1 MSQPEQIKRLR
12 QDAAKFLRFIS
23 GPDDIQYLFI
33 KVPKDSPGSSLCGY
47 YELSELGKLG
57 KDVRQVDGTA
67 CGIYYAINS
76 LEQSCLSQAANCL
89 QPTHTAKAPKTSN
102 ILRRRILLID
112 IDPVREPDCS
122 AADHEKETARILTKI
137 VHRDLKKAGWP
148 SPIVVDSGNGYHLLY
163 RIDLP
168 ADDGGLVRDCL
179 NSLASKYD
187 CDLVKIDTVVHDAVR
202 LAKLP
207 GTMACKGLAT
217 LERPHRRAG
226 YYKLPDEFK
235 VVSQELLTEL
245 AAQSPKKSHKRND
258 VIRHTACKPNRA
270 SVARARAYL
279 AKMDPAISGEN
290 GRNQFFNAACRLV
303 DDFALPE
310 EHARPLLAEYNQRCV
325 PLFSDRELDDKLN
338 SALAK
343 VTERGGPSGSAL
355 SQLSPEPSSA
365 GSNRFLGHV
374 PDFGLVTTEYVLHAV
389 NAIIPPENFVYAF
402 CLWNQLHAHARIP
415 DLMLRQWYWGAK
427 YDKNWRTR
435 LPKKVKLALLTSK
448 KQVCND
454 ELCMLYGSGVRH
466 QHYSLS
472 LKNYG
477 RLGSFCRQ
485 SDNSQSGPTRFHLFA
500 DEFKEHRLK
509 LQKSGLL
516 FNVYWPA
523 LVLGSSPKVGWTW
536 PQQRLVVGLVRE
548 LTRTKPKPGEGI
560 TGEIIKRGQII
571 SAYNGTGTVLCP
583 LLDPSLDYV
592 LFAGNGKRK
601 GRGYRIIGQT
611 WKGWLSR
618 AGYEIT
624 PEMDK
629 KERLAKLKSFLS
641 DLHTLSKH
649 LGLIPVGNYRTEW
662 KSIDQMMDCL
672 RKGLGQDW
680 LESCNLRVFAPA
692 GWRRLWRRYFSDQL
706 GFSWIPETPEGQ
718 DPESLKG
725 SSHKA
730 SGFASGHEIRSFIK
744 ENRWSQKRLAEEIA
758 KVTGNPCSVR
768 RVERNLNKLCPS
780 PDFFQDVDAV
790 KANLEE
796 YPQAESL
803 QDI

>member
-1 MSQPEQIKRLR
+1 MSPSEPKNRLNY
-12 QDAAKFLRFIS
+12 DAASFLSLIS
-23 GPDDIQYLFI
+23 EPDEIRYIFV
-33 KVPKDSPGSSLCGY
+33 KATKNGSGSNLCGY
-47 YELSELGKLG
+47 YEAAKFGQVVEDIK
-57 KDVRQVDGTA
+57 QVDTEA
-67 CGIYYAINS
+67 SGIYYGINALDRS
-76 LEQSCLSQAANCL
+76 RIAQELNCL
-89 QPTHTAKAPKTSN
+89 KPTTTAKSPKKAD

-112 IDPVREPDCS
+112 IDPVRQPDTS
-122 AADHEKETARILTKI
+122 STIDEKTEAHLLAKI
-137 VHRDLKKAGWP
+137 VHRDLKEAGWP
-148 SPIVVDSGNGYHLLY
+148 SPVVVDSGNGYHLLY
-163 RIDLP
+163 RIELP
-168 ADDGGLVRDCL
+168 TDDEGIVRDCL
-179 NSLASKYD
+179 KSLASKHD
-187 CDLVKIDTVVHDAVR
+187 RDQIKIDTSVHDAVR
-202 LAKLP
+202 LAKLS
-207 GTMACKGLAT
+207 GTMACKGLST
-217 LERPHRRAG
+217 PERPHRRAG
-226 YYKLPDEFK
+226 HFKLPEEFK
-235 VVSQELLTEL
+235 SVPHELLKEL
-245 AAQSPKKSHKRND
+245 ANQTPKKSSKNLAASRINQ
-258 VIRHTACKPNRA
+258 IPNQA
-270 SVARARAYL
+270 VLARAHAYL
-279 AKMDPAISGEN
+279 AKMAPAISGAN

-303 DDFALPE
+303 DDFALPGD
-310 EHARPLLAEYNQRCV
+310 HARPILVEYNQRCE
-325 PLFSDRELDDKLN
+325 PPFTDRELDDKLN
-338 SALAK
+338 SAIAK

-355 SQLSPEPSSA
+355 SGRIPVTSA
-365 GSNRFLGHV
+365 ASNRFLGYV
-374 PDFGLVTTEYVLHAV
+374 PDFGLVTTQYVLTPLSNSV
-389 NAIIPPENFVYAF
+389 RPDQLLTYFF
-402 CLWNQLHAHARIP
+402 LWNHLHAYARIP
-415 DLMLRQWYWGAK
+415 DLFLRQWYWGAT
-427 YDKNWRTR
+427 YDKNWKARM
-435 LPKKVKLALLTSK
+435 PKKVKLQLLTSK
-448 KQVCND
+448 KQVCD
-454 ELCMLYGSGVRH
+454 GETCMLHGSGIRH
-466 QHYSLS
+466 QHYSNNMQKFGALDLFS
-472 LKNYG
+472 
-477 RLGSFCRQ
+477 RQ
-485 SDNSQSGPTRFHLFA
+485 SENSQSGPTRFHLFA

-611 WKGWLSR
+611 GKGWLSR
-618 AGYEIT
+618 AGYGIT

-692 GWRRLWRRYFSDQL
+692 DWRRLWRRYFSDQL

-718 DPESLKG
+718 DPENLTG

-730 SGFASGHEIRSFIK
+730 SGFASGQEIRSFIK

-758 KVTGNPCSVR
+758 KVTGNSCSVR
-768 RVERNLNKLCPS
+768 RVERNLNKLRPS

-796 YPQAESL
+796 YPQAESRE
-803 QDI
+803 DH